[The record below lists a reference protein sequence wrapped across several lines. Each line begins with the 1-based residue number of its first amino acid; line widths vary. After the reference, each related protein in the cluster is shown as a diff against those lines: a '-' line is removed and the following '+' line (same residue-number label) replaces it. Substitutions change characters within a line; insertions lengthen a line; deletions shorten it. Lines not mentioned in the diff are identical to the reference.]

1 MQYTPT
7 VEVIKKQKEDYSD
20 IFNQIKNKQ
29 KESLANKAVQEE
41 ARLIQQIKLQLEKW
55 DGLAPISVLMKVTTR
70 KEATEITARINSKG
84 LTCFYSY
91 DDYDHTY
98 TLTVKTI

>member
-1 MQYTPT
+1 MQYTPP

-20 IFNQIKNKQ
+20 IFNLIKNKQ
-29 KESLANKAVQEE
+29 KEALANKAVQEE

-55 DGLAPISVLMKVTTR
+55 NGLSSISVLMKADTR
-70 KEATEITARINSKG
+70 KEATEITARISRKG
-84 LTCFYSY
+84 LPCFYSY